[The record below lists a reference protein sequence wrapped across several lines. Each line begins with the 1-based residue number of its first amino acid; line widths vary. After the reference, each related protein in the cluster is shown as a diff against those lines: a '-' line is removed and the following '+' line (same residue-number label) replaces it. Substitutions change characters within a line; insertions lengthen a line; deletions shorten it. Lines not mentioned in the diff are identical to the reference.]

1 MSLRKDLSGF
11 LKLPES
17 FFHIP
22 APAEGDPDV
31 GVLGIPYDL
40 TSSYLPGCRFGPDAI
55 RRATTGERSHSTP
68 LAIGT
73 PASPEQRFLSELLT
87 LEDVGDLEVT
97 TRLPEAAM
105 YDISDAAQKLGR
117 HRSFL
122 LFLGG
127 DHFVTYPVLKGLKR
141 GRQGKYGLVWLD
153 AHADF
158 YPDYGGYQLSHATS
172 LRRIVEAGLVRV
184 EDVLAYDVRSALG
197 EQRMELAGTNRVQHY
212 TAESFQKAAQ
222 RIADRTEVLY
232 VSLDLDILRPEVVPG
247 VGHPESGGLDMAE
260 LVGLLRTVFS
270 TGKVRYADIVEL
282 NPLVDTTGVAAIAAR
297 DIVKELLTGFAM
309 QKGLKQD

>member
-1 MSLRKDLSGF
+1 MSLKKDLSGF

-22 APAEGDPDV
+22 APAEGEPDV
-31 GVLGIPYDL
+31 GVLGVPYDL

-68 LAIGT
+68 LTIGT
-73 PASPEQRFLSELLT
+73 SPSPEQRFLSEVLT
-87 LEDVGDLEVT
+87 LEDIGDLEVT
-97 TRLPEAAM
+97 SRLPEAAM
-105 YDISDAAQKLGR
+105 YDISDAGQKLAR
-117 HRSFL
+117 RRSFL

-127 DHFVTYPVLKGLKR
+127 DHFITYPLMKGLKR

-172 LRRIVEAGLVRV
+172 LRRIVDAGLVRV
-184 EDVLAYDVRSALG
+184 EDVLAYDVRSALS
-197 EQRMELAGTNRVQHY
+197 EQRMELSGTNRVQYH
-212 TAESFQKAAQ
+212 TTESFQKAAQ

-232 VSLDLDILRPEVVPG
+232 VSIDLDILHPEIVPG
-247 VGHPESGGLDMAE
+247 VGHPESGGLDMAQ
-260 LVGLLRTVFS
+260 LVSLLRTVFS
-270 TGKVRYADIVEL
+270 TGKVKYADVVEL
-282 NPLVDTTGVAAIAAR
+282 NPLVDTSGITAIAAR
-297 DIVKELLTGFAM
+297 DVVKELLTGFAM
-309 QKGLKQD
+309 QKGLKQG